1 MCLSGSTRTYSW
13 TKKTGF
19 RTVGASSC
27 CTTISLEV
35 NIPYR
40 LLCWL
45 LRTSVRKVHIL
56 CTMEQASMPKF
67 VRGEYNKQCPFCLYS
82 SSNAHIFMKERV
94 NLCYVYS
101 PPSNNVS
108 VSAFMRF
115 KNVFC
120 IGLNHRRPPLCLANS
135 SIFNHSRPPILPIL
149 GIFK

>member
-1 MCLSGSTRTYSW
+1 MCLSGSTRTCSW
-13 TKKTGF
+13 TKKAEF
-19 RTVGASSC
+19 RIVGASSC

-94 NLCYVYS
+94 NLCYVYRHR
-101 PPSNNVS
+101 VS
-108 VSAFMRF
+108 ETSMQFCSFAQLVLMGREPFLALRVRF
-115 KNVFC
+115 TYLIAYETYF
-120 IGLNHRRPPLCLANS
+120 IRL
-135 SIFNHSRPPILPIL
+135 
-149 GIFK
+149 